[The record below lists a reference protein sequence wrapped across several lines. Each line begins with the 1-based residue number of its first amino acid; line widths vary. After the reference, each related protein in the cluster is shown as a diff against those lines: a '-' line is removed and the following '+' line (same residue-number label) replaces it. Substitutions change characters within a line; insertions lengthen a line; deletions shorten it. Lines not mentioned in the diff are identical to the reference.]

1 MVGKKGNTVGQCL
14 IYITAGNRDEAL
26 VIAREL
32 VSSRLAAC
40 ANILA
45 GTTSIYHWEG
55 KVCEEDEVSLILK
68 TRDDL
73 VGRLVEKVREMH
85 SYDCPCVVSLPISGG
100 NADFL
105 DWIDAE
111 TVT

>member
-1 MVGKKGNTVGQCL
+1 MIGEKGNTVAQSL
-14 IYITAGNRDEAL
+14 IYITVGSRDEAL
-26 VIAREL
+26 AIAREL
-32 VSSRLAAC
+32 VDSRLAAC
-40 ANILA
+40 ANIRA

-55 KVCEEDEVSLILK
+55 AVCEEDEVSLILK

-73 VGRLVEKVREMH
+73 VERVIEKVKELH

-105 DWIDAE
+105 NWIDAE
-111 TVT
+111 TVQ

>member
-1 MVGKKGNTVGQCL
+1 MAQML
-14 IYITAGNRDEAL
+14 IYITAGSRDEAR

-32 VSSRLAAC
+32 VNSRLAAC

-45 GTTSIYHWEG
+45 GTTSVYHWQG
-55 KVCEEDEVSLILK
+55 DVCEDEEVSLILK

-73 VGRLVEKVREMH
+73 VDRLVEKARDLH
-85 SYDCPCVVSLPISGG
+85 SYDCPCVVSLPIHGG

-111 TVT
+111 TVK

>member
-1 MVGKKGNTVGQCL
+1 MAQMLIYVTVGS
-14 IYITAGNRDEAL
+14 RDEAL

-32 VSSRLAAC
+32 VNSRLAAC
-40 ANILA
+40 ANILT
-45 GTTSIYHWEG
+45 GTTSVFHWEG
-55 KVCEEDEVSLILK
+55 KVCEEEEVSLILK

-73 VGRLVEKVREMH
+73 VDRLVEKVKDLH

-105 DWIDAE
+105 EWIDAE
-111 TVT
+111 TVK